1 MTSNTWVFVYHQC
14 PYFVGFACICPH
26 ASFQMYDMYDHEL
39 HQTCL
44 WWRFHIQEL
53 HALIIQNENSLYT
66 NPLMDY
72 VNKPKQ
78 PNDEKKFRK
87 DMTLKMTLLMWKPTA
102 TFNALVS
109 FVIGPDERFWLSMTN

>member
-1 MTSNTWVFVYHQC
+1 
-14 PYFVGFACICPH
+14 
-26 ASFQMYDMYDHEL
+26 
-39 HQTCL
+39 
-44 WWRFHIQEL
+44 
-53 HALIIQNENSLYT
+53 LYT